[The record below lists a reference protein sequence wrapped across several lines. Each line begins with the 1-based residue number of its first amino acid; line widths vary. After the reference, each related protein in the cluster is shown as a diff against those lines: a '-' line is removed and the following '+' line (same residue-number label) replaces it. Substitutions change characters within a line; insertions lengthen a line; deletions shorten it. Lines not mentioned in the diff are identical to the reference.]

1 MQTDSKNEKQNTEE
15 RQIVAMHLGEEV
27 YGVDIAHIHT
37 VITPNPITPVP
48 QTPDYV
54 EGVMNLRGRILPVID
69 LRKRFKVPS
78 LKEST
83 SYRIVIVEVD
93 GLSAGLIVD
102 TVSEVLRLKASEIQS
117 PSELLDTAEIEVIT
131 GIGRVPLQ
139 GKGECFILLLDVLK
153 TLTNAAFDVSALAKL
168 QEAA

>member
-1 MQTDSKNEKQNTEE
+1 MQTEQTQSNEE
-15 RQIVAMHLGEEV
+15 RQIVAMHLGKEV

-48 QTPDYV
+48 QTPEYV

-69 LRKRFKVPS
+69 LRKRFNVPS
-78 LKEST
+78 VNEGD
-83 SYRIVIVEVD
+83 SYRIVIVEVE

-153 TLTNAAFDVSALAKL
+153 TLTHAAFDVSALAKL

>member
-1 MQTDSKNEKQNTEE
+1 MQREARTEGTGAEE
-15 RQIVAMHLGEEV
+15 RQIVAMHLGNEV

-48 QTPDYV
+48 QTPEYV

-69 LRKRFKVPS
+69 LRKRFKVGDA
-78 LKEST
+78 ERNDN
-83 SYRIVIVEVD
+83 YRIVIVEVD

-102 TVSEVLRLKASEIQS
+102 TVSEVLRLKSDEIQQ
-117 PSELLDTAEIEVIT
+117 PSELLDSAEIEVIT
-131 GIGRVPLQ
+131 GIGRVPLH
-139 GKGECFILLLDVLK
+139 GKGDCFILLLDVLK
-153 TLTNAAFDVSALAKL
+153 TLTHAAFDVSALAKL